1 MTNKSLSF
9 LLVVVTI
16 FSMAMGLLE
25 SAVVIYLREI
35 LYPEGF
41 GFPLSPVQPD
51 LMLTEL
57 AREAATIIMLLGVG
71 FLAGRNSQER
81 FAWFLYAF
89 AIWDIFYYVF
99 LWLLIGWP
107 SSLMTYD
114 VLFLLPSTWI
124 GPVITPL
131 LVSLSMIAFALLILI
146 MNRQKVAIRIPG
158 ISWLLL
164 ITGSVILILGFIWDY
179 SEFIMESMTIRDI
192 WTLPKEEVLKLATRY
207 VPRKFNWFL
216 FILGE
221 LMILSG
227 ILVFYLRS
235 QSDSSDYSS
244 DMHVLTQHL
253 DNTSKH

>member
-1 MTNKSLSF
+1 MNKKSLSF
-9 LLVVVTI
+9 LLLVVTI

-57 AREAATIIMLLGVG
+57 LREGATIIMLLGVG
-71 FLAGRNSQER
+71 FLAGRNGPER

-124 GPVITPL
+124 GPVIAPL
-131 LVSLSMIAFALLILI
+131 LVSLSMIAFALLILVV
-146 MNRQKVAIRIPG
+146 NRQKEAIKIPG

-179 SEFIMESMTIRDI
+179 SAFIMESMTIRDI

-227 ILVFYLRS
+227 IIVFYLRS
-235 QSDSSDYSS
+235 QSSSSE
-244 DMHVLTQHL
+244 
-253 DNTSKH
+253 

>member
-1 MTNKSLSF
+1 MNNRSLSF
-9 LLVVVTI
+9 LLLVVTI
-16 FSMAMGLLE
+16 FSIAMGLLE
-25 SAVVIYLREI
+25 SAVVIYMRAI

-57 AREAATIIMLLGVG
+57 LREGATIVMLLGIG
-71 FLAGRNSQER
+71 FLAGRSKLER
-81 FAWFLYAF
+81 FAWFLYSF

-124 GPVITPL
+124 GPVITPIIL
-131 LVSLSMIAFALLILI
+131 SLTMIGFALLILI
-146 MNRQKVAIRIPG
+146 INRQNEDIKIPG

-179 SEFIMESMTIRDI
+179 SAFIMESMTIRDI
-192 WTLPKEEVLKLATRY
+192 WTLPKDHVLKLATEY
-207 VPRKFNWFL
+207 FPRKFNWFL
-216 FILGE
+216 YILGE

-227 ILVFYLRS
+227 TLFFYLRIRKR
-235 QSDSSDYSS
+235 SS
-244 DMHVLTQHL
+244 V
-253 DNTSKH
+253 